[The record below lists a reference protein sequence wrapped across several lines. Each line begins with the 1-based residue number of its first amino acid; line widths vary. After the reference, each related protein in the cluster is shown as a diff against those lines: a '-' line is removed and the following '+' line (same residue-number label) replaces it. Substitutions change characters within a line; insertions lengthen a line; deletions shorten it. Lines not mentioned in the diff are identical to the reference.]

1 MGLKMKCPLMWTFAA
16 SFILLSCVNYSSSLA
31 VISVDLGSE
40 WMKVAIVSPGVPM
53 EIVLNKESKRKTPA
67 VLSFRGEDRTFG
79 EDAITASAR
88 FPKQTY
94 AYLLDLVGKKID
106 NPLVKQFQRRFPFYD
121 IISDPIRGTV
131 LFKHDDGVN
140 YSPEELLGMLLHR
153 AKEFAEA
160 SAGQAVNEM
169 VLIVPGYFNQAER
182 QAMLQAADL
191 AGFKVL
197 QLMNDYTAV
206 ALNYGIYRRKD
217 FNETAQYVMF
227 YDMGAS
233 STTATIVSYQVVK
246 TKERGFVESH
256 PQASIIGVGYD
267 RSLGGLEIQL
277 RLRDYLAQ
285 KFNDL
290 KKTPND
296 VFKNPRA
303 LAKLFKEA
311 GRVKNVLSAN
321 ADHFAQVEG
330 LLDDIDLKIQVT
342 REQLEDLCKDLFDRI
357 RGPVDQALKT
367 SGLSMDVISQVVLV
381 GAGAR
386 MPKVQERLQEVVKMD
401 LAKNINADEA
411 AAMGAV
417 YKAADLST
425 GFKVKPFLT
434 KDAVVLPIQVTFE
447 REIEGSAPKQIK
459 RLLFGPMN
467 PYPQKKVLT
476 FNKHTDDFS
485 FNVKYADLDHI
496 PENEV
501 QNIGSLDLRT
511 VSLSGVSEALNK
523 HKGPNAESKGIKAH
537 FSMDESGIL
546 SLLNV
551 ELLVEKN
558 STDDEESTFSKLGST
573 ISKLFTNPDEAESE
587 KTGEKPIH
595 EEPEE
600 GGEEKDVKDS
610 KDKEK
615 KDEKPDESKT
625 QEAKPDEKT
634 DDSKKE
640 DAKKEESEKKGE
652 KKTLTKLL
660 KEKIST
666 EEEQLGVIPMN
677 KDALQEA
684 FRKIQTLN
692 EYDFQRNR
700 RESALNALESYV
712 FDAQNKLE
720 EDDFQSAA
728 TTEEIEKIRLGC
740 SEVSDWLYEDG
751 ATADAEA
758 YEAKLQ
764 DLQKLTKP
772 LYLRVAEHR
781 ERPEAIAAL
790 RQVLNGSSIFLKDA
804 RNVTAAKLEAEE
816 SWVFTE
822 IELNTLEKQIKET
835 EEWLIKMEKEQAE
848 QKRSEAPK
856 MSIKSISEKITNL
869 DREVKYLVNKAK
881 IWRPPKAKEDI
892 NNDAKNSTEKKKE
905 TKGSKDSSADESTVE
920 TEESKDQSEKTASNE
935 ESEKIPKPEE
945 ESESPEKGVPDS
957 SKTGESSDV
966 PHSEL

>member
-1 MGLKMKCPLMWTFAA
+1 MNGFLFLPLVAIF
-16 SFILLSCVNYSSSLA
+16 LSSISYTQSLA

-40 WMKVAIVSPGVPM
+40 WMKVAFVSPGVPM

-67 VLSFRGEDRTFG
+67 VISFRGDDRTFG

-94 AYLLDLVGKKID
+94 AYLLDLVGKKVD
-106 NPLVKQFQRRFPFYD
+106 NPLVKQFQRRFPYYD
-121 IISDPIRGTV
+121 IIADPHRGTV
-131 LFKHDDGVN
+131 LFKHDDGID
-140 YSPEELLGMLLHR
+140 YSPEELIGMLLHR

-206 ALNYGIYRRKD
+206 ALNYGIFNRKD

-256 PQASIIGVGYD
+256 PQASIVGVGYD
-267 RSLGGLEIQL
+267 RSLGGLDMQL
-277 RLRDYLAQ
+277 RLRDYLGQ
-285 KFNDL
+285 KFNDA

-296 VFKNPRA
+296 IFKNPRA

-321 ADHFAQVEG
+321 VDHFAQVEG
-330 LLDDIDLKIQVT
+330 LLDDIDMKIQVT
-342 REQLEDLCKDLFDRI
+342 RDQLEDLCQDLFERI
-357 RGPVDQALKT
+357 RNPVDMALKT
-367 SGLSMDVISQVVLV
+367 SGLTMDVISQVVLV

-434 KDAVVLPIQVTFE
+434 KDAVIFPIQVTFE
-447 REIEGSAPKQIK
+447 REVEGQTAPKQIK

-496 PENEV
+496 SEEELKNL
-501 QNIGSLDLRT
+501 GSLDLRSVALT
-511 VSLSGVSEALNK
+511 GVADVLNK

-546 SLLNV
+546 SLVNV
-551 ELLVEKN
+551 ELLVERN
-558 STDDEESTFSKLGST
+558 STDDDEESTFSKLGST
-573 ISKLFTNPDEAESE
+573 ISKLFTNPDEAD
-587 KTGEKPIH
+587 KVGEKPIS

-610 KDKEK
+610 KEKDK
-615 KDEKPDESKT
+615 KDEKQDETKKQESKS
-625 QEAKPDEKT
+625 EEKK
-634 DDSKKE
+634 DDSKK
-640 DAKKEESEKKGE
+640 DDSEKKVE
-652 KKTLTKLL
+652 KKTFTKVV

-666 EEEQLGVIPMN
+666 EEEPLGVLPLS
-677 KDALQEA
+677 KEA
-684 FRKIQTLN
+684 MQGAFKKIQVLN

-720 EDDFQSAA
+720 EEDYQSAA
-728 TTEEIEKIRLGC
+728 TSDEIEKIRQGC

-751 ATADAEA
+751 ATADADA
-758 YEAKLQ
+758 YETKLK
-764 DLQKLTKP
+764 DLQKLTKS

-790 RQVLNGSSIFLKDA
+790 RQVLNGSSTFLKDA
-804 RNVTAAKLEAEE
+804 RNVTAAKMEAEE
-816 SWVFTE
+816 NWVFTE
-822 IELNTLEKQIKET
+822 VELNTLEKSIKET
-835 EEWLIKMEKEQAE
+835 EQWMIKMEKDQAE
-848 QKRSEAPK
+848 QKLSEAPK
-856 MSIKSISEKITNL
+856 LSIKLISEKINAL

-881 IWRPPKAKEDI
+881 IWRPPKKTEEV
-892 NNDAKNSTEKKKE
+892 NNDAKNATEKKKE
-905 TKGSKDSSADESTVE
+905 SKDTKEGDEKETITVDESPIKQEDVQAK
-920 TEESKDQSEKTASNE
+920 EEGSHPSEKE
-935 ESEKIPKPEE
+935 M
-945 ESESPEKGVPDS
+945 PDP
-957 SKTGESSDV
+957 SKTDDTLDV
-966 PHSEL
+966 PHTEL

>member
-1 MGLKMKCPLMWTFAA
+1 MGFRLSLLGFLPVVATFL
-16 SFILLSCVNYSSSLA
+16 LLSISYTQSLA
-31 VISVDLGSE
+31 VISVDLGTE

-67 VLSFRGEDRTFG
+67 ALSFRGEDRTFG

-94 AYLLDLVGKKID
+94 AYLLDLVGKKVD
-106 NPLVKQFQRRFPFYD
+106 NPLVKQFQSRFPYYD
-121 IISDPIRGTV
+121 IVSDPSRGTV
-131 LFKHDDGVN
+131 LFKHDNGVN
-140 YSPEELLGMLLHR
+140 YSPEELIGMLLHR

-160 SAGQAVNEM
+160 SAGQPVNEM

-206 ALNYGIYRRKD
+206 ALNYGIYNRKD

-233 STTATIVSYQVVK
+233 STTVTIVSYQVVK
-246 TKERGFVESH
+246 TKDRGFVESH

-267 RSLGGLEIQL
+267 RTLGGLEMQL
-277 RLRDYLAQ
+277 RLRDYLGQ

-357 RGPVDQALKT
+357 RSPIDQALKS
-367 SGLSMDVISQVVLV
+367 SGLTIDVISQVVLV
-381 GAGAR
+381 GAGTR
-386 MPKVQERLQEVVKMD
+386 MPKVQEKLQEVVKMD
-401 LAKNINADEA
+401 LAKNLNTDEA

-434 KDAVVLPIQVTFE
+434 KDAVIFPIQVTFE
-447 REIEGSAPKQIK
+447 RDVEGQTAPKQIK

-476 FNKHTDDFS
+476 FNKHTDDFNFS
-485 FNVKYADLDHI
+485 VRYADLDHL
-496 PENEV
+496 PSDEV
-501 QNIGSLDLRT
+501 KNLGSPDLRS
-511 VSLSGVSEALNK
+511 VSLVGVADALNK

-537 FSMDESGIL
+537 FTMDESGLL
-546 SLLNV
+546 SLSNV
-551 ELLVEKN
+551 ELIVEKN
-558 STDDEESTFSKLGST
+558 STDDEESTLSKLGST
-573 ISKLFTNPDEAESE
+573 ISKLFTNPDEAEQEKGEKSASE
-587 KTGEKPIH
+587 EPEEKQDEKDAKDGKEKEKEKEEKVDELKDQEAKTGEKV
-595 EEPEE
+595 E
-600 GGEEKDVKDS
+600 DS
-610 KDKEK
+610 K
-615 KDEKPDESKT
+615 KDE
-625 QEAKPDEKT
+625 
-634 DDSKKE
+634 SKK
-640 DAKKEESEKKGE
+640 DGGE
-652 KKTLTKLL
+652 KKTDKKTLTRIV
-660 KEKIST
+660 KEKINT
-666 EEEQLGVIPMN
+666 EEETLGVVPMS
-677 KDALQEA
+677 KESLQEA

-720 EDDFQSAA
+720 EGDFQAAASA
-728 TTEEIEKIRLGC
+728 EEIEKIRQGC

-751 ATADAEA
+751 ATADADA
-758 YEAKLQ
+758 YELKLSE
-764 DLQKLTKP
+764 LQKRTKP
-772 LYLRVAEHR
+772 LYLRVSEHR
-781 ERPEAIAAL
+781 DRPEAIAAL
-790 RQVLNGSSIFLKDA
+790 RQVLNGSSSFLKDT

-822 IELNTLEKQIKET
+822 VELNTLEKLIKET
-835 EEWLIKMEKEQAE
+835 EEWLLKMEKEQSE
-848 QKRSEAPK
+848 QKLSETPK
-856 MSIKSISEKITNL
+856 LSIKSISEKINIL

-881 IWRPPKAKEDI
+881 IWRPPKAKEDL
-892 NNDAKNSTEKKKE
+892 NSGNDGKNSTEKKKE
-905 TKGSKDSSADESTVE
+905 TNDPKDKPSGGQEEAIPEPPTDNSKSEGTPSEDPLEDGQNSETVMPSPSKSDDAADIPH
-920 TEESKDQSEKTASNE
+920 TE
-935 ESEKIPKPEE
+935 
-945 ESESPEKGVPDS
+945 
-957 SKTGESSDV
+957 
-966 PHSEL
+966 L

>member
-1 MGLKMKCPLMWTFAA
+1 MAVVL
-16 SFILLSCVNYSSSLA
+16 LLSSLNYAHSLA

-67 VLSFRGEDRTFG
+67 VISFRGEDRTFG
-79 EDAITASAR
+79 EDAITAGAR

-94 AYLLDLVGKKID
+94 AYLLDLVGKKVD
-106 NPLVKQFQRRFPFYD
+106 NPLVKQFQSRFPYYD
-121 IISDPIRGTV
+121 IVPDPVRGTV
-131 LFKHDDGVN
+131 LFKHDESTN
-140 YSPEELLGMLLHR
+140 YTPEELIGMLLHR

-191 AGFKVL
+191 AGLKVL

-227 YDMGAS
+227 YDMGAT

-246 TKERGFVESH
+246 TKERGFVETH

-267 RSLGGLEIQL
+267 RSLGGLEMQL
-277 RLRDYLAQ
+277 RLRDYIGQ

-342 REQLEDLCKDLFDRI
+342 REQLEDLCKDLLDRI
-357 RGPVDQALKT
+357 GGPVEQALKT
-367 SGLSMDVISQVVLV
+367 SGLTMDVISQVVLV

-386 MPKVQERLQEVVKMD
+386 MPKVQERLQEAVKMD

-411 AAMGAV
+411 ASMGAV

-434 KDAVVLPIQVTFE
+434 KDAVIFPIQVTFE
-447 REIEGSAPKQIK
+447 REVEGQSTPKQIK

-496 PENEV
+496 SSDEV
-501 QNIGSLDLRT
+501 KNVGSLDLRT
-511 VSLSGVSEALNK
+511 VTLTGVADALNK

-546 SLLNV
+546 SLANV
-551 ELLVEKN
+551 ELLVERN

-573 ISKLFTNPDEAESE
+573 ISKLFTNPDEAEPQN
-587 KTGEKPIH
+587 GEKQSG

-600 GGEEKDVKDS
+600 GGEEKDLKDG
-610 KDKEK
+610 KEK
-615 KDEKPDESKT
+615 KDEKQDEAKNEETKPDDKTDES
-625 QEAKPDEKT
+625 
-634 DDSKKE
+634 
-640 DAKKEESEKKGE
+640 KKEESQKDDGEKKVE
-652 KKTLTKLL
+652 KKTLTKIV

-666 EEEQLGVIPMN
+666 QEEQLGVLPLS
-677 KDALQEA
+677 KETLQEA
-684 FRKIQTLN
+684 FKKIQTLN

-700 RESALNALESYV
+700 REGALNALESYV
-712 FDAQNKLE
+712 FDTQNKLE
-720 EDDFQSAA
+720 ESEFQSAA
-728 TTEEIEKIRLGC
+728 TSEEIEKIRQGC
-740 SEVSDWLYEDG
+740 SEISDWLYEDG
-751 ATADAEA
+751 SNADADA
-758 YEAKLQ
+758 YEAKLTE
-764 DLQKLTKP
+764 LQKLTKS
-772 LYLRVAEHR
+772 LYHRVTEHR
-781 ERPEAIAAL
+781 ERPEAVAAL
-790 RQVLNGSSIFLKDA
+790 RQILNASAAFLKDT

-822 IELNTLEKQIKET
+822 VELNTLDKLIKET
-835 EEWLIKMEKEQAE
+835 EEWLVKMVKEQAD
-848 QKRSEAPK
+848 QKLSDAPK
-856 MSIKSISEKITNL
+856 MSIKSISEKISIL

-881 IWRPPKAKEDI
+881 IWRPPKPKD
-892 NNDAKNSTEKKKE
+892 DVTSDGKNTTEKKKE
-905 TKGSKDSSADESTVE
+905 SKDANTEGSSKERVSDSATADEPK
-920 TEESKDQSEKTASNE
+920 TEEV
-935 ESEKIPKPEE
+935 PEGKE
-945 ESESPEKGVPDS
+945 VPEP
-957 SKTGESSDV
+957 SKTGETPDV
-966 PHSEL
+966 PHTEL

>member
-1 MGLKMKCPLMWTFAA
+1 M
-16 SFILLSCVNYSSSLA
+16 
-31 VISVDLGSE
+31 ISVDLGSE

-67 VLSFRGEDRTFG
+67 VISFRGEDRTFG

-94 AYLLDLVGKKID
+94 AYLLDLVGKKAD
-106 NPLVKQFQRRFPFYD
+106 NPLVKQFQTRFPFYD
-121 IISDPIRGTV
+121 IITDPVRGTV

-153 AKEFAEA
+153 AKEFAEI

-227 YDMGAS
+227 YDMGAT
-233 STTATIVSYQVVK
+233 STTASIVSYQVIK

-311 GRVKNVLSAN
+311 GRVKNILSAN
-321 ADHFAQVEG
+321 ADHYAQVEG

-342 REQLEDLCKDLFDRI
+342 REQLEDLCKDIFDRI
-357 RGPVDQALKT
+357 RGPVDQALKV

-386 MPKVQERLQEVVKMD
+386 MPKVQERLQEAVKMD

-434 KDAVVLPIQVTFE
+434 KDAVIFPIQVTFE
-447 REIEGSAPKQIK
+447 REVEGQTVPKQIK

-496 PENEV
+496 QENEV
-501 QNIGSLDLRT
+501 KNIGSLDLRT
-511 VSLSGVSEALNK
+511 VSLSGVSEVLNK

-573 ISKLFTNPDEAESE
+573 ISKLFTNPDEADSE

-600 GGEEKDVKDS
+600 GGEEKDAKEG
-610 KDKEK
+610 KEKEK
-615 KDEKPDESKT
+615 KEDKPDESKT
-625 QEAKPDEKT
+625 QETKSDDKADDTKKDEN
-634 DDSKKE
+634 KK
-640 DAKKEESEKKGE
+640 DESEKKGE

-666 EEEQLGVIPMN
+666 EEEQLGVIPMS

-720 EDDFQSAA
+720 EEDYQAAA
-728 TTEEIEKIRLGC
+728 TSEEIEKIRLGC
-740 SEVSDWLYEDG
+740 SEISDWLYEDG
-751 ATADAEA
+751 STADAEA
-758 YEAKLQ
+758 YEAKLL

-781 ERPEAIAAL
+781 ERPDAIAAL
-790 RQVLNGSSIFLKDA
+790 RTVLNGSSTFLKDA

-835 EEWLIKMEKEQAE
+835 GEWLTKMEKEQAE

-856 MSIKSISEKITNL
+856 MSIKSISDKINNL

-881 IWRPPKAKEDI
+881 IWRPPKAKEDL

-905 TKGSKDSSADESTVE
+905 TKESKDSSAEGKEDKKE
-920 TEESKDQSEKTASNE
+920 QSEKST
-935 ESEKIPKPEE
+935 PTDG
-945 ESESPEKGVPDS
+945 PEKVAKPDS
-957 SKTGESSDV
+957 SEKEIPDPSKPGESSDV